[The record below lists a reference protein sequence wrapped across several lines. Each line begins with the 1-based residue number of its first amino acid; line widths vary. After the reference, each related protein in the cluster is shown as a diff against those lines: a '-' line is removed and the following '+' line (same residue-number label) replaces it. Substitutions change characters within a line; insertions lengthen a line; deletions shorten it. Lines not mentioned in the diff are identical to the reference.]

1 MSKLRLAFTA
11 PVLVAL
17 AFAGSAQARPTL
29 VSSTPTANATVTR
42 TGQIDLV
49 FSERIRPAN
58 TRIQLVMTTMPGM
71 AMNAPMVMPVST
83 MMGRDSKSVMVMSRA
98 ALPRG
103 GYELRW
109 TTADDDRVAV
119 SGKFA
124 FQVR

>member
-1 MSKLRLAFTA
+1 MSKLRLTCAA
-11 PVLVAL
+11 PFLVAL

-29 VSSTPTANATVTR
+29 VSSTPAANAAVAK

-49 FSERIRPAN
+49 FSEKIRSKN

-71 AMNAPMVMPVST
+71 AMNAPMAMPVST
-83 MMGRDSKSVMVMSRA
+83 MMGRVGKSVMVRSRA

-103 GYELRW
+103 RYELRW
-109 TTADDDRVAV
+109 TSAGDDGQAV

-124 FQVR
+124 FQVK

>member
-1 MSKLRLAFTA
+1 MSKLRFAFTA
-11 PVLVAL
+11 PVLAAL

-29 VSSTPTANATVTR
+29 VSSTPAANATVTK

-58 TRIQLVMTTMPGM
+58 TRIQLVMTKMPGM
-71 AMNAPMVMPVST
+71 AMDAPMVMPVST
-83 MMGRDSKSVMVMSRA
+83 MMGRDGKSVMVMSRA

-103 GYELRW
+103 SYELRW
-109 TTADDDRVAV
+109 TSAGDDRQAV
-119 SGKFA
+119 SSKFA